1 MHRATTVELKEKI
14 KDSFDNDSLQF
25 IGSECRTC
33 TNNYIDEIGIDKITI
48 CMPCK
53 HPYCSDCLCSWF
65 STGNDSCPM
74 CRQQIVDLILSNK
87 EEKSYNDFC
96 IDNNINNN
104 IDNNPLTNYS
114 FSLDDLIL
122 DEANDA
128 NDNSSNNSPF
138 DFNFFQYTQFE
149 LKNSKEIIGYDNLN
163 DHVNNDHIDNDFIFI
178 HSNTVLTFISNFFSE
193 IEKNDDIVI
202 ILDISGSMEGERINK
217 SIEAIISIVNSL
229 EKYQRISLVVFS
241 DKARHI
247 FPLQQIS
254 SANKDDIIESI
265 GYIQAFGGTIYNN
278 ALETIKIIFDE
289 STEKDVSQRKKIVLF
304 FSDGEHNDILDLS
317 ILNKT
322 YDAYPDLL
330 FYSISM
336 GNNINASENLM
347 PLHKHNSEI
356 RPVNLG
362 QYYDCPNMSNFL
374 QINENIIGK
383 SRPILARNVEISFS
397 SNITVFTSNKVIND
411 EHGNTK
417 LIIPIINIGDV
428 HNIAFKFNDT
438 NIDDIDISYTFIKN
452 DDNSIQN
459 GKSQYDKDRI
469 LSKEVTHDFPL
480 LRYIL
485 NDINLIVESS
495 VLSKDDK
502 KSQLIEIRNAISI
515 ENNGIYYDILL
526 ETING
531 YIESYE
537 RENLPMEK
545 MNRQIS
551 IRLTS
556 ETETSPCDVSRD
568 ISGRYFTNS
577 NSATATFTASA
588 TATFTS
594 SNAIDDI
601 NIEFEKEKEYDENTN
616 I

>member
-1 MHRATTVELKEKI
+1 MQRTTTVELKTKI

-33 TNNYIDEIGIDKITI
+33 TNNFIDDIGINKITI
-48 CMPCK
+48 CNPCK
-53 HPYCSDCLCSWF
+53 HPYCSDCLCGWF
-65 STGNDSCPM
+65 STGNNSCPM
-74 CRQQIVDLILSNK
+74 CRQQIVSLILSNK

-96 IDNNINNN
+96 IDNNI
-104 IDNNPLTNYS
+104 DNNYGFTNNS

-122 DEANDA
+122 NDENDI
-128 NDNSSNNSPF
+128 SPNNSPF
-138 DFNFFQYTQFE
+138 DFNFFQDMNFE

-163 DHVNNDHIDNDFIFI
+163 EHVDNDFIFI
-178 HSNTVLTFISNFFSE
+178 HSDKVLTFISNFFSE

-202 ILDISGSMEGERINK
+202 ILDVSGSMEGERINK

-278 ALETIKIIFDE
+278 ALETIKMIFDE

-322 YDAYPDLL
+322 YDTYPDLL
-330 FYSISM
+330 FYTISM

-347 PLHKHNSEI
+347 PLHKHNSEV

-362 QYYDCPNMSNFL
+362 QYYDCPNMNDFL

-397 SNITVFTSNKVIND
+397 NNITLFTSNKVIND

-438 NIDDIDISYTFIKN
+438 NIEDIDISYILIKN

-459 GKSQYDKDRI
+459 GKSQYDRDRI

-485 NDINLIVESS
+485 HDINLIVESS
-495 VLSKDDK
+495 TLSKDDK
-502 KSQLIEIRNAISI
+502 KTQLIEIRNTISI

-551 IRLTS
+551 VRLTS

-577 NSATATFTASA
+577 NSANFS
-588 TATFTS
+588 TS
-594 SNAIDDI
+594 SACAVNDI
-601 NIEFEKEKEYDENTN
+601 NHEVDEETVFNFISKNEDKELIEN

>member
-1 MHRATTVELKEKI
+1 MHRTTTVELKTKI

-33 TNNYIDEIGIDKITI
+33 TNNFIDDIGINKITI
-48 CMPCK
+48 CNPCK
-53 HPYCSDCLCSWF
+53 HPYCSDCLCGWF
-65 STGNDSCPM
+65 STGNNSCPM
-74 CRQQIVDLILSNK
+74 CRQEIVTLILSNK
-87 EEKSYNDFC
+87 EEKTYNEFC
-96 IDNNINNN
+96 IDNNINNY
-104 IDNNPLTNYS
+104 PLTNNS

-122 DEANDA
+122 DDA
-128 NDNSSNNSPF
+128 NNISSNNSPF
-138 DFNFFQYTQFE
+138 DFNFFQDTSFE

-163 DHVNNDHIDNDFIFI
+163 EHVDNDFIFI
-178 HSNTVLTFISNFFSE
+178 HSNTVLTFISNFFSN
-193 IEKNDDIVI
+193 IDKNDDIVI
-202 ILDISGSMEGERINK
+202 ILDVSGSMEGERINK

-304 FSDGEHNDILDLS
+304 FSDGEHNDVLDLS

-322 YDAYPDLL
+322 YDVYPDLL

-362 QYYDCPNMSNFL
+362 QYYDCPNMNDFL

-438 NIDDIDISYTFIKN
+438 NIEDIDISYTFIKN
-452 DDNSIQN
+452 DDNSVQN
-459 GKSQYDKDRI
+459 GKSQYDKDKI

-485 NDINLIVESS
+485 YDINLIVESS
-495 VLSKDDK
+495 MLSKDDK
-502 KSQLIEIRNAISI
+502 KSQLIEIRNTISI
-515 ENNGIYYDILL
+515 ENNGIYYDILS

-551 IRLTS
+551 VRLTS

-577 NSATATFTASA
+577 NSATFTASA
-588 TATFTS
+588 TATSTS
-594 SNAIDDI
+594 ANTIDDI
-601 NIEFEKEKEYDENTN
+601 NLEFKKEKEGVLDFISKFEDKEYDENTN